1 MTRLCQPRAG
11 KWRLV
16 KAPSSEQIW
25 VEVDDVLIGQV
36 NRRAAAILAPLLDGD
51 LIYVEVQQNQ
61 EAEGRSSKA
70 LYIFAKLGVRGNK
83 QVCLSLSSL
92 LRKSSRGRL
101 NHFGNDWRAC
111 R

>member
-1 MTRLCQPRAG
+1 MRRCITRLCVPRAG

-25 VEVDDVLIGQV
+25 IEVDEVIIGQV

-83 QVCLSLSSL
+83 QVCHSLCGQ
-92 LRKSSRGRL
+92 LRKLPCGHLS
-101 NHFGNDWRAC
+101 HFGND
-111 R
+111 

>member
-1 MTRLCQPRAG
+1 MTPLCGPRAG
-11 KWRLV
+11 KWQLV

-25 VEVDDVLIGQV
+25 VEVDEVLIGQV

-70 LYIFAKLGVRGNK
+70 LYIFAKLGVKGNK
-83 QVCLSLSSL
+83 QVCLSLCGQLSKLPHGHLS
-92 LRKSSRGRL
+92 
-101 NHFGNDWRAC
+101 HVDND
-111 R
+111 